1 MTIAGPPSA
10 YFFEDRTGVL
20 ASSDFDEV
28 YDRAFLRVSST
39 PQRTRNAGLMVYD
52 MGQRSTSLGDRDRR
66 HFYREPVIV
75 LDFGPRGALGTIR
88 FTKGSVS
95 IPMHQ
100 YLRKVSLFSG
110 SLFRKFMASDGKEYR
125 WGHHMVAD
133 HEWTCLNADNFLV
146 AHYNLKPVDRP
157 AFGTSG
163 NVLTIY
169 EPFAH
174 LSAELLAS
182 LTIMRHIAQNNL

>member
-1 MTIAGPPSA
+1 MTISGPPSA

-20 ASSDFDEV
+20 TGSDFDEV
-28 YDRAFLRVSST
+28 YDRAFLRISST

-95 IPMHQ
+95 VPMHQ

-110 SLFRKFMASDGKEYR
+110 CVVFASERAPRLMTFSHLTWLCRSLFRKFTASDGNEYK
-125 WGHHMVAD
+125 WGHHMVAEN
-133 HEWTCLNADNFLV
+133 EWTV
-146 AHYNLKPVDRP
+146 R
-157 AFGTSG
+157 
-163 NVLTIY
+163 
-169 EPFAH
+169 
-174 LSAELLAS
+174 
-182 LTIMRHIAQNNL
+182 

>member
-1 MTIAGPPSA
+1 MTISGPPSA

-20 ASSDFDEV
+20 TSSDFDEV
-28 YDRAFLRVSST
+28 YDRAFLRISST

-75 LDFGPRGALGTIR
+75 LDFGPRGALGTVR
-88 FTKGSVS
+88 FTKGSIS

-110 SLFRKFMASDGKEYR
+110 CVVFASAAWRAFILSFIVTAQVSVPEVHSFGWKRVQMGPSHGLRARVDGEIVVK
-125 WGHHMVAD
+125 V
-133 HEWTCLNADNFLV
+133 
-146 AHYNLKPVDRP
+146 
-157 AFGTSG
+157 
-163 NVLTIY
+163 
-169 EPFAH
+169 
-174 LSAELLAS
+174 
-182 LTIMRHIAQNNL
+182 

>member
-1 MTIAGPPSA
+1 MTISGPPPA
-10 YFFEDRTGVL
+10 YFFEDRTGVIT
-20 ASSDFDEV
+20 SSDFDEV

-75 LDFGPRGALGTIR
+75 LDFGPRGALGTVR
-88 FTKGSVS
+88 FTKSSIS

-110 SLFRKFMASDGKEYR
+110 SLFRKFTASDGNEYK
-125 WGHHMVAD
+125 WGHHMVAE
-133 HEWTCLNADNFLV
+133 HEWTCLNVDNFLV

-163 NVLTIY
+163 NVLTVY
-169 EPFAH
+169 ETFAH

>member
-1 MTIAGPPSA
+1 MTISGPPSA

-20 ASSDFDEV
+20 TGSDYDEV
-28 YDRAFLRVSST
+28 YDRAFMRVSST

-75 LDFGPRGALGTIR
+75 LDFGPRGALGTVR

-110 SLFRKFMASDGKEYR
+110 CVIFASER
-125 WGHHMVAD
+125 RM
-133 HEWTCLNADNFLV
+133 
-146 AHYNLKPVDRP
+146 
-157 AFGTSG
+157 TS
-163 NVLTIY
+163 
-169 EPFAH
+169 FH
-174 LSAELLAS
+174 LP
-182 LTIMRHIAQNNL
+182 

>member
-1 MTIAGPPSA
+1 MTISGPPSA

-20 ASSDFDEV
+20 TGSDYDEV
-28 YDRAFLRVSST
+28 YDRAFMRVSST

-75 LDFGPRGALGTIR
+75 LDFGPRGALGTVR

-110 SLFRKFMASDGKEYR
+110 SLFRKFTASDGKEYK
-125 WGHHMVAD
+125 WGHHMVPE
-133 HEWTCLNADNFLV
+133 HEWTCLNVDNFLV

-163 NVLTIY
+163 NVFTVY

-174 LSAELLAS
+174 LSSELLAS

>member
-1 MTIAGPPSA
+1 MTIFGPPSA

-20 ASSDFDEV
+20 TGSDFDEV
-28 YDRAFLRVSST
+28 YDRAFLRISST

-66 HFYREPVIV
+66 HFYREPAIV

-110 SLFRKFMASDGKEYR
+110 CVVFASERLVTSSHNVTVQVSVPEVHGFGWERIQVGPSHGRRARVDGTITGSKFDEAL
-125 WGHHMVAD
+125 GHHSYM
-133 HEWTCLNADNFLV
+133 FLV
-146 AHYNLKPVDRP
+146 PERGQLPCR
-157 AFGTSG
+157 
-163 NVLTIY
+163 
-169 EPFAH
+169 
-174 LSAELLAS
+174 S
-182 LTIMRHIAQNNL
+182 L

>member
-20 ASSDFDEV
+20 AGSDFDEV

-39 PQRTRNAGLMVYD
+39 PQRTRTAGLMIYD
-52 MGQRSTSLGDRDRR
+52 MGQRSTSLSDRDGR

-75 LDFGPRGALGTIR
+75 LDFGPKGALGTVH

-110 SLFRKFMASDGKEYR
+110 SLFRKFTASDGKEYK
-125 WGHHMVAD
+125 WSHHTFAEQ
-133 HEWTCLNADNFLV
+133 EWTCLDAENFLV
-146 AHYNLKPVDRP
+146 AHYSLKPPDRP
-157 AFGTSG
+157 AYGTSG
-163 NVLTIY
+163 NVLTVY

-174 LSAELLAS
+174 LSIELLAS
-182 LTIMRHIAQNNL
+182 LSIMRHIAQNNL

>member
-1 MTIAGPPSA
+1 MTISGPPSA

-20 ASSDFDEV
+20 TGSDFDEV
-28 YDRAFLRVSST
+28 YDRAFLRISST

-95 IPMHQ
+95 MPMHQ

-110 SLFRKFMASDGKEYR
+110 CVVFASERFHDVLSYNVAVQVSVPEVHGFGWERIQVGPSHARRARVDGTVTGSKFDEAM
-125 WGHHMVAD
+125 GHHSYM
-133 HEWTCLNADNFLV
+133 FLV
-146 AHYNLKPVDRP
+146 PERGQ
-157 AFGTSG
+157 FSRR
-163 NVLTIY
+163 
-169 EPFAH
+169 
-174 LSAELLAS
+174 S
-182 LTIMRHIAQNNL
+182 L